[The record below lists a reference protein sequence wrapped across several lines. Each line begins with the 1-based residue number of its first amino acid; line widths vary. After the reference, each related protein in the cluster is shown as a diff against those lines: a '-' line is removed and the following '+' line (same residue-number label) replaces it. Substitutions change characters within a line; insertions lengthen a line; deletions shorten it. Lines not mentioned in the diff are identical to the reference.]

1 MASDFSRLMKQDFSD
16 LDAAAKSW
24 RGLSTTMDSL
34 TDRHRRQVT
43 GPLHQSWKGDDADA
57 AFFYLEDVES
67 RIGVV
72 ETEAMAIAEV
82 LNTTRFWMEQ
92 SQTDL
97 RNAVRRAEQDGFAV
111 DNDGW
116 VSDPTTSGLP
126 RQDPDAQ
133 QIIADRSAL
142 LGEHRAAIDEALAA
156 AHKAS
161 NDGARALA
169 ELNGDILTDP
179 LSHDAAAES
188 ARDVKDAMK
197 AVGVQAPQIPADD
210 PKAAADWWKALS
222 PEERQTYTTLYPKQ
236 IGATDGLPSDVRDD
250 ANRTALAQEINL
262 IQEGNWDEG
271 FPGDTDETVNR
282 RLGNLQVLNDR
293 LEAAD
298 AAPKG
303 KELYLLGYDSK
314 DDGRAIIAMGNPD
327 TAAHTGILVPGTNT
341 NMDAVPGQL
350 ERIDRLQSAAESRS
364 NGESVAMVTWLG
376 YDAPE
381 ASATDFTSVGGTG
394 RAEDAAPDLRQ
405 FVAGSHA
412 AHDGS
417 PSHTTVIGHSY
428 GSTVVGAAAAGGSG
442 LGADDVVAVGSPGM
456 TVDEAEDLQMDP
468 EHVWVGTAEDDAVAD
483 NTSDYTLGRDPTLGG
498 FGGNNFEVDTHGHSG
513 YWDSGPYGPSESLD
527 NQGAII
533 AGRQPT
539 EVPKEGSEMPPDAY
553 VVPGL

>member
-16 LDAAAKSW
+16 LEAAAKSW
-24 RGLSTTMDSL
+24 RALSTTMDTL

-43 GPLHQSWKGDDADA
+43 GPLHHSWQGDDANA
-57 AFFYLEDVES
+57 ALFYLEDVES

-82 LNTTRFWMEQ
+82 IDTTRFWMEQ

-97 RNAVRRAEQDGFAV
+97 RNAVQRAEQDHFQV
-111 DNDGW
+111 DGDGW
-116 VSDPTTSGLP
+116 VSDPTTTDLP
-126 RQDPDAQ
+126 HQDPDAQ
-133 QIIADRSAL
+133 QIIADRDRL

-161 NDGARALA
+161 DDGAKALA

-188 ARDVKDAMK
+188 AQDVKNAMK
-197 AVGVQAPQIPADD
+197 AVGVQAPQIPQDD
-210 PKAAADWWKALS
+210 PQAAADWWKALS
-222 PEERQTYTTLYPKQ
+222 PEERQTYTTLYPKE
-236 IGATDGLPSDVRDD
+236 IGATDGLPTDVRDD
-250 ANRTALAQEINL
+250 ANRTALGQELNL

-271 FPGDTDETVNR
+271 FPGESDETVNR
-282 RLGNLQVLNDR
+282 RLRNAQLLNDR
-293 LEAAD
+293 LNEGD
-298 AAPKG
+298 SAPKS

-341 NMDAVPGQL
+341 DMTGVPGQL
-350 ERIDRLQSAAESRS
+350 ERIDRLHSAAEQQSK
-364 NGESVAMVTWLG
+364 GESVAMITWLG

-381 ASATDFTSVGGTG
+381 ASMTDFNSVGGTG

-405 FVAGSHA
+405 FVAGTHA
-412 AHDGS
+412 SHDGS
-417 PSHTTVIGHSY
+417 PGHTTVIGHSY
-428 GSTVVGAAAAGGSG
+428 GSTVVGAAASGGNG

-456 TVDEAEDLQMDP
+456 TVDRASDLQMDP
-468 EHVWVGTAEDDAVAD
+468 EHVWIGTAQDDSVAN
-483 NTSDYTLGRDPTLGG
+483 NTAGYTLGRNPTIGM
-498 FGGNNFEVDTHGHSG
+498 FGGNNIEVDTHGHSG
-513 YWDSGPYGPSESLD
+513 YWDKGSDSLA

-533 AGRQPT
+533 AGKQPT
-539 EVPKEGSEMPPDAY
+539 EAPKKDFDMPPQADAP
-553 VVPGL
+553 PGT